1 MTVIRF
7 ILLLSFIL
15 TFQPLSSES
24 REALAN
30 DGKRVLLL
38 EGNVWGYADN
48 TPFSIGKATV
58 IPHLEIPKTTAN
70 DKIIT
75 HTGYSLLYN
84 EDHEQASWVAYEL
97 TKAETT
103 KRYKRSDKF
112 IVDPLVTTGS
122 ANNADYSGSS
132 YDRGHMAPAADMGWS
147 SRTMKESFYYSNM
160 SPQDPAFNR
169 GIWKSLEELVRTWAI
184 ENEAV
189 YVVTGPVL
197 TKGLPTIGSDKV
209 SVPRYYY
216 KVILDYT
223 EPGIKGIGFI
233 LPNEGSKE
241 PLQSFAVSI
250 DSVETFTGIDFFP
263 LLPDEQERYIEKTL
277 SVNAW
282 TWKSTSTVR
291 VKGKA
296 SASVQCRGI
305 TRAGNRCIN
314 KTVNASGYCNQHA
327 SQASEST
334 DESETAKPSDTNI
347 DGQIFTG
354 PRGGKYRINENGKKV
369 YLKRE

>member
-7 ILLLSFIL
+7 LLLLSFIL
-15 TFQPLSSES
+15 TFLPNTSGL
-24 REALAN
+24 RETPEN
-30 DGKRVLLL
+30 NGKRVLLFD
-38 EGNVWGYADN
+38 DN
-48 TPFSIGKATV
+48 SVSFGKTTA

-75 HTGYSLLYN
+75 HAGYSLLYN
-84 EDHEQASWVAYEL
+84 EDHEQANWVVYEL
-97 TKAETT
+97 TKAETN
-103 KRYKRSDKF
+103 KRYNRSDKF

-122 ANNADYSGSS
+122 ANNADYSGSG

-147 SRTMKESFYYSNM
+147 STTMKESFYYSNM

-169 GIWKSLEELVRTWAI
+169 GIWKRLEEHVRSWAV

-209 SVPRYYY
+209 SVPGYYY

-250 DSVETFTGIDFFP
+250 DIVESVTGIDFFP
-263 LLPDEQERYIEKTL
+263 LLPDEQERFIEKTI

-282 TWKSTSTVR
+282 TWKSTSTGN
-291 VKGKA
+291 VKGKGSRHRDEPA
-296 SASVQCRGI
+296 I
-305 TRAGNRCIN
+305 T
-314 KTVNASGYCNQHA
+314 
-327 SQASEST
+327 
-334 DESETAKPSDTNI
+334 KPANTNS

-354 PRGGKYRINENGKKV
+354 PRGGKYRINEKGKKV
-369 YLKRE
+369 YLKKE